1 VKDFIK
7 VGLDFVRGHPDA
19 DQLQLNIRAEKNVE
33 ENGVEDDSIIKE
45 KVEVEFK
52 DDPRL

>member
-1 VKDFIK
+1 MKDFIK

-19 DQLQLNIRAEKNVE
+19 DQLQRAEKNVE